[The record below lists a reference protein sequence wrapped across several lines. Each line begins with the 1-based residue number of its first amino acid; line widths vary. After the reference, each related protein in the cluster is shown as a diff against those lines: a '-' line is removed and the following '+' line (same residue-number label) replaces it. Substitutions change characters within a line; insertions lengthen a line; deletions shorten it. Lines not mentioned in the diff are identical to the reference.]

1 VTPLSYHEAAEEELL
16 REIGYL
22 ELRTKGLG
30 KRFFAEI
37 RRAEKIISKYPES
50 AEEIR
55 PGIRKQVLRKF
66 RYSIIYSTASEG
78 VLVLAIAHHS
88 RRPSYWLG
96 RISSE
101 K

>member
-1 VTPLSYHEAAEEELL
+1 VTPLNYHEAAEEELL

-30 KRFFAEI
+30 KRFFGEI

-50 AEEIR
+50 GEEIR

-66 RYSIIYSTASEG
+66 RYSIIYSTATEG

-101 K
+101 E

>member
-1 VTPLSYHEAAEEELL
+1 MTPLSYHEAAEEELCV
-16 REIGYL
+16 RSATSSFE
-22 ELRTKGLG
+22 TKVG

-101 K
+101 E